1 MEKLNSE
8 KKITL
13 TEFLDNY
20 TRDLAIYCDTEIKA
34 RILQKA
40 IRKLLKKWWNIKIS
54 DHKDTFC
61 RCYKRDTCY
70 SNDNCCGSRDWYETM
85 GYTIYEFDEVDLD
98 K

>member
-13 TEFLDNY
+13 TKFLDDY
-20 TRDLAIYCDTEIKA
+20 YKDLAIHCDTETQA
-34 RILQKA
+34 RILQKT
-40 IRKLLKKWWNIKIS
+40 IRKFCKKRWHIKIA
-54 DHKDTFC
+54 DQKDTFC

-70 SNDNCCGSRDWYETM
+70 DNDNCCGPRDWYETM

-98 K
+98 E

>member
-13 TEFLDNY
+13 TEFLYNY
-20 TRDLAIYCDTEIKA
+20 TRDLAIYCDTETKA

-40 IRKLLKKWWNIKIS
+40 IRKLCKKWWNIKIS

-70 SNDNCCGSRDWYETM
+70 SNDNCCGPRDEYETM
-85 GYTIYEFDEVDLD
+85 GYLIYEFDEVDLD